1 MESRY
6 EKYAITYK
14 DKETIYLWAYS
25 IEQAKLLALRR
36 KKGNITEI
44 KLV

>member
-1 MESRY
+1 MKL
-6 EKYAITYK
+6 KYSITYA
-14 DKETIYLWAYS
+14 DKETIYLFAYS
-25 IEQAKLLALRR
+25 LEQAKFLAIKR

>member
-1 MESRY
+1 MKL
-6 EKYAITYK
+6 KYSVTYA
-14 DKETIYLWAYS
+14 DKETIYLFAYS
-25 IEQAKLLALRR
+25 IEHAKLLALRR